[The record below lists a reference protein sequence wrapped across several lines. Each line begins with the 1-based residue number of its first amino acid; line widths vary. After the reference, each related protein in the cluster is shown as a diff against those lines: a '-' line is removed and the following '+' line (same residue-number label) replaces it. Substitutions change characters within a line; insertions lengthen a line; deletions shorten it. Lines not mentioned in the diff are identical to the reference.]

1 MAQQAAIVT
10 GGSSGIGFAIA
21 EMLLDEGYGVTLAA
35 RRPEKLE
42 DAVAKLGGEGREIAH
57 VAGNMGSEEVIQEV
71 VRTHRER
78 FGRLDVLVNNAGVG
92 FGAPWREISTKRLDM
107 QLDVNLR
114 AIILFYRE
122 CVDMLKE
129 AAGERGSSL
138 VVNTSS
144 ISGKSGE
151 AWLSVY
157 SATKAGVVGFTEA
170 MNKEIG
176 GDGVKSCALCPAFV
190 DTPMTDFVKESVAA
204 EDMIRPQDI
213 AEAVRMLLRLSPACV
228 VPEIIFQRP
237 GRRRERSAGQRRLRR
252 RRCRATAASRSRRA
266 APRARQYR
274 LVVVVAAPTASTAA
288 RSARAASARA
298 RSRRSGARSA
308 SSPPRRGSS
317 RLAVTGSPGPA
328 RAPPVAAAARR
339 APARAAGALAAGHQ
353 PQVLGPRGGQRRPSG
368 ASSASRLAS
377 RWALRISSSRSVA
390 RRARCERESRNA
402 NRSQAWANEITLVRP
417 PARWAA
423 SIGQMPSSVA

>member
-21 EMLLDEGYGVTLAA
+21 EMLLDEGFAITLAA

-42 DAVAKLGGEGREIAH
+42 DAVSKLEGQGREIAH

-71 VRTHRER
+71 VRSHRER

-92 FGAPWREISTKRLDM
+92 FGAPVGEISTKRLDM

-114 AIILFYRE
+114 AIVLFYRE

-129 AAGERGSSL
+129 AARERGSSL

-204 EDMIRPQDI
+204 EDMIRPEDI

-228 VPEIIFQRP
+228 IPEIIFQRP
-237 GRRRERSAGQRRLRR
+237 G
-252 RRCRATAASRSRRA
+252 
-266 APRARQYR
+266 
-274 LVVVVAAPTASTAA
+274 ST
-288 RSARAASARA
+288 
-298 RSRRSGARSA
+298 
-308 SSPPRRGSS
+308 P
-317 RLAVTGSPGPA
+317 
-328 RAPPVAAAARR
+328 
-339 APARAAGALAAGHQ
+339 
-353 PQVLGPRGGQRRPSG
+353 
-368 ASSASRLAS
+368 
-377 RWALRISSSRSVA
+377 
-390 RRARCERESRNA
+390 
-402 NRSQAWANEITLVRP
+402 
-417 PARWAA
+417 
-423 SIGQMPSSVA
+423 